1 MILNNS
7 SDFNQAYLLEH
18 HQQTR
23 NYLFAIIGYLHLLK
37 NNSCLSTDIYDEQA
51 EYIKTIEEYCFQL
64 LEHEK
69 KLISILF
76 LDCYRQS
83 FSTTELN

>member
-1 MILNNS
+1 LYDIKQFFGLQSGLS
-7 SDFNQAYLLEH
+7 SGTPSANPELPI
-18 HQQTR
+18 R
-23 NYLFAIIGYLHLLK
+23 NHWLSAFAEK
-37 NNSCLSTDIYDEQA
+37 NSCLTDVSDEQA
-51 EYIKTIEEYCFQL
+51 EYIKTIEDHCFQL

-83 FSTTELN
+83 FSTTQLN